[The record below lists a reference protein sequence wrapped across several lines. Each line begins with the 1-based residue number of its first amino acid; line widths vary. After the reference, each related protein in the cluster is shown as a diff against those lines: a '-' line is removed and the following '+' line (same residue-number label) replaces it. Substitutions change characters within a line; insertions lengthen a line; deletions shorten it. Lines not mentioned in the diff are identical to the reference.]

1 MSPFQH
7 MKSHSPALACLP
19 EGKSLLG
26 ISGGRDSIA
35 LLHLLLA
42 AGHRD
47 LILCH
52 LHHGLR
58 GAESDADA
66 EFVRQLA
73 QKHRLPCEI
82 TKSNVKAA
90 AKRHGLS
97 IETAAR
103 AARHSFFLRMARR
116 HRTHTVLLAHH
127 ADDQAETILGNILRG
142 SGLDGLSGMQLSTT
156 LDNGLTLLRPLLHTR
171 RADIDHHIATHSLPY
186 RDDSSNT
193 SPDHRRNRLR
203 HEALPLL
210 NNIAGRDVTPLLIR
224 LAQHAA
230 HDTAYIDEQVRGI
243 RGAFIFE
250 GSMTMLHLFRLM
262 PLALT
267 TRIFAHWLRN
277 DCGLSG
283 IGSAEI
289 QAAIRM
295 TQPGG
300 PAKINLPGGKHLRR
314 KAKRLWVE

>member
-1 MSPFQH
+1 

-26 ISGGRDSIA
+26 ISGGRDSVA

-82 TKSNVKAA
+82 AKSNVKAA

-103 AARHSFFLRMARR
+103 AARHAFFLRMAGR

-142 SGLDGLSGMQLSTT
+142 SGLDGLSGMQLETT

-171 RADIDHHIATHSLPY
+171 RTDIDHHIATHSLPY

-210 NNIAGRDVTPLLIR
+210 NDIAGRDVTPLLIR
-224 LAQHAA
+224 LGTHATRDADLIDKIAHTSLSDITGPTLTLTLIQH
-230 HDTAYIDEQVRGI
+230 
-243 RGAFIFE
+243 
-250 GSMTMLHLFRLM
+250 LH
-262 PLALT
+262 PALS
-267 TRIFAHWLRN
+267 TRIIAHWLRN
-277 DCGLSG
+277 VCHLSG

-289 QAAIRM
+289 EAAIRM
-295 TQPGG
+295 TRPGG